1 MVALAYTLSPEADA
15 SGESVG
21 KQEDRP
27 TMPDVTTLQPIDPL
41 KVFLE
46 FNEEYQVYVAQCLQT
61 GHLVTADEP
70 DMAKEMITELL
81 EEEVSR
87 AVQANDLSRLL
98 SHPAPMA
105 LFFKWDIASQ
115 VPSAM
120 DETRTIRIPG
130 GVPRE
135 LRVLVGQ
142 DYRNVEVET
151 EIKIATGTIAR
162 AA

>member
-1 MVALAYTLSPEADA
+1 MA
-15 SGESVG
+15 
-21 KQEDRP
+21 
-27 TMPDVTTLQPIDPL
+27 DVTTLQPIDPL

-70 DMAKEMITELL
+70 EMAKEMITELL

-87 AVQANDLSRLL
+87 AVQANDLSSLL

-120 DETRTIRIPG
+120 DNRTIRVSG
-130 GVPRE
+130 GVPQE
-135 LRVLVGQ
+135 LRVIVGQ

-151 EIKIATGTIAR
+151 EIRIATGTTTR

>member
-1 MVALAYTLSPEADA
+1 
-15 SGESVG
+15 
-21 KQEDRP
+21 
-27 TMPDVTTLQPIDPL
+27 MPDVTTLQPIDPL

-120 DETRTIRIPG
+120 EFEYRFNRRNDADVFRFKPLRFADLTSDPEK
-130 GVPRE
+130 VPF
-135 LRVLVGQ
+135 
-142 DYRNVEVET
+142 
-151 EIKIATGTIAR
+151 
-162 AA
+162 